1 MKEGMNTMVSNSQT
15 YLKILAD
22 LIKIKSVNDHELE
35 VAEYLQDLFQENGI
49 EAKILPLKGQR
60 ANLVAEIGEGTPVLA
75 VSGHMDVVDPGNLAA
90 WDNDPFTMTEKDGK
104 LFGRGI
110 TDMKAGLAALVIAM
124 IELKKQGLPKKGTI
138 RLLATA
144 GEEVGEEG
152 SAAFYRDHYMEDAA
166 GLLIAEPTTV
176 YGTASEQKGSFDI
189 KFTSK
194 GTSVHSSTPEK
205 GYNALSQLEGGK
217 NRWQTRLRLVRT
229 RPLIAHCVD
238 SSV

>member
-1 MKEGMNTMVSNSQT
+1 
-15 YLKILAD
+15 
-22 LIKIKSVNDHELE
+22 
-35 VAEYLQDLFQENGI
+35 
-49 EAKILPLKGQR
+49 
-60 ANLVAEIGEGTPVLA
+60 
-75 VSGHMDVVDPGNLAA
+75 MDVVDPGNLAA

-166 GLLIAEPTTV
+166 GLLIAEPSTVLLLNKKVLSILNLPLKVLPFIALLLKKDTT
-176 YGTASEQKGSFDI
+176 
-189 KFTSK
+189 
-194 GTSVHSSTPEK
+194 
-205 GYNALSQLEGGK
+205 L
-217 NRWQTRLRLVRT
+217 
-229 RPLIAHCVD
+229 
-238 SSV
+238 

>member
-1 MKEGMNTMVSNSQT
+1 MLSENQE

-35 VAEYLQDLFQENGI
+35 VAEYLKDLFQKNDIHSE
-49 EAKILPLKGQR
+49 ILPIKGQR
-60 ANLVAEIGEGTPVLA
+60 ANLVAEIGSGAPVLA

-90 WDNDPFTMTEKDGK
+90 WDSDPFTMTEKDGK

-152 SAAFYRDHYMEDAA
+152 SAAFYRDHYMEDAD
-166 GLLIAEPTTV
+166 GLLIA
-176 YGTASEQKGSFDI
+176 
-189 KFTSK
+189 
-194 GTSVHSSTPEK
+194 
-205 GYNALSQLEGGK
+205 
-217 NRWQTRLRLVRT
+217 
-229 RPLIAHCVD
+229 
-238 SSV
+238 